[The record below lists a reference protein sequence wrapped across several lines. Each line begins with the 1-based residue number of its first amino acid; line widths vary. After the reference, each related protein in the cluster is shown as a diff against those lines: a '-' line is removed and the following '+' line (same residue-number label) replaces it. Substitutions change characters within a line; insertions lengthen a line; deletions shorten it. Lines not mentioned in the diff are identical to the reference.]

1 MTCRTNLPSLLMIAS
16 LSLVRMVIST
26 LSMLSKT
33 CLHFLLTKKKK
44 NPRRVQLRRS
54 CPSFLAFNK
63 PADSCINDL
72 GIVHVCYHQLE
83 GTYSSGPSAFGSA
96 EVNAH
101 KSDFQLPDKADES
114 VQIN

>member
-1 MTCRTNLPSLLMIAS
+1 M
-16 LSLVRMVIST
+16 
-26 LSMLSKT
+26 
-33 CLHFLLTKKKK
+33 
-44 NPRRVQLRRS
+44 QLRRS

-83 GTYSSGPSAFGSA
+83 GTSSSGPSAFGSA

-101 KSDFQLPDKADES
+101 KSDFQLPDKADEG